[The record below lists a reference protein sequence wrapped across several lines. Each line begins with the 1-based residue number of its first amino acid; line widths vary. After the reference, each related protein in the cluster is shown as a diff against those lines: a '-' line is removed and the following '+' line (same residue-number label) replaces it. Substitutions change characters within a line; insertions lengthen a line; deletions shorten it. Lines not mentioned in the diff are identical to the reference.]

1 LSDGAPN
8 ARRGTAARKNCRV
21 DQQTL
26 IILKT
31 LPPSRKTS
39 FTNQESAML
48 PRLAENKEEL
58 SAEGLDAAGHAL
70 MLLPFAKTLTGVPDA
85 TALKAALKRR
95 GLKAESLAKSPVAVQ
110 RPGGTLAVY
119 AMLKDDASVFETHEG
134 VRKALAL
141 LLAEH
146 PRSLTLAI
154 SGDVGFRTRAAGAA
168 VYATLANAV
177 PLPSRKSKPDPVLK
191 TVRLFGHRSADG
203 FARARA
209 LAEGNLL
216 ARSLTVQ
223 GPDEL
228 TPGVYRKR
236 IKALAR
242 EYGWSVEEFAF
253 DKLKKMGAG
262 AFCAVAQGSPA
273 KDAAIVRVG
282 YKGPKGKGS
291 GKLVAFVGKGIC
303 FDTGGHNLKSAKY
316 MQGMHEDMNGS
327 AVVLGILA
335 AASRMKLPV
344 ALDGWVALA
353 ENHISP
359 EAYRQN
365 EVVKALNG
373 TTIEIVH
380 TDAEGRMVLADTL
393 TLAAKTRPDLIADF
407 ATLTG
412 SMHYALGSRMSGVFA
427 SSSTLAHQASR
438 AASASGERIVVF
450 PSPEDYD
457 SSLDSTVAD
466 VKQCSMEGEADH
478 ILATRFL
485 SRFVGDTPWLHMDLS
500 AHNCKGGLGAVMS
513 DANGFGVAW
522 GIALLESLGG

>member
-1 LSDGAPN
+1 
-8 ARRGTAARKNCRV
+8 
-21 DQQTL
+21 
-26 IILKT
+26 
-31 LPPSRKTS
+31 
-39 FTNQESAML
+39 ML
-48 PRLAENKEEL
+48 PKLTENKQEITVKSLE
-58 SAEGLDAAGHAL
+58 SAGHAL
-70 MLLPFAKTLTGVPDA
+70 LLLPVSKTLPEVPGCA
-85 TALKAALKRR
+85 ELKAVMKRR
-95 GLKAESLAKSPVAVQ
+95 DLKIDALAKSPVAVQ
-110 RPGGTLAVY
+110 LPGGTLAVV
-119 AMLKDDASVFETHEG
+119 AMLKADASTFEAHEA

-141 LLAEH
+141 LLDEH
-146 PRSLTLAI
+146 PKALTLAVF
-154 SGDVGFRTRAAGAA
+154 GDAAFKARAAEAA
-168 VYATLANAV
+168 VYTALVNAV
-177 PLPSRKSKPDPVLK
+177 PLPSRKSKRDPALK
-191 TVRLFGHRSADG
+191 TVHLFGHKSVDG
-203 FARARA
+203 FARVQA

-216 ARSLTVQ
+216 TRSLTVQ

-236 IKALAR
+236 IKSLAKQYGWTVE
-242 EYGWSVEEFAF
+242 EYGF

-273 KDAAIVRVG
+273 KDAAIVRIS
-282 YKGPKGKGS
+282 YKGPKKGS
-291 GKLVAFVGKGIC
+291 GARSQGAGKKVAFVGKGIC
-303 FDTGGHNLKSAKY
+303 FDTGGHNLKPAKY

-335 AASRMKLPV
+335 AASKLKLPV

-359 EAYRQN
+359 QAYRQN

-373 TTIEIVH
+373 TTIEVVH

-393 TLAAKTRPDLIADF
+393 TLASRAKPDLIADF

-427 SSSTLAHQASR
+427 SSSAIAHQASR
-438 AASASGERIVVF
+438 AATSSGERIVVF
-450 PSPEDYD
+450 PYPEDYD
-457 SSLDSTVAD
+457 SNLDSSVAD

-500 AHNCKGGLGAVMS
+500 AHSCKGGLGAVMS

-522 GIALLESLGG
+522 GMALLEGV

>member
-1 LSDGAPN
+1 M
-8 ARRGTAARKNCRV
+8 
-21 DQQTL
+21 
-26 IILKT
+26 
-31 LPPSRKTS
+31 
-39 FTNQESAML
+39 FML
-48 PRLAENKEEL
+48 PKLAENKQEITTKSL
-58 SAEGLDAAGHAL
+58 QGAGHAL
-70 MLLPFAKTLTGVPDA
+70 LLLPVSKTLPEVPGSVE
-85 TALKAALKRR
+85 LKAVMKRR
-95 GLKAESLAKSPVAVQ
+95 DLKAGVLAKSPVAVQ
-110 RPGGTLAVY
+110 LPGGTLAVY
-119 AMLKDDASVFETHEG
+119 AMLKADSSTFETHEV

-146 PRSLTLAI
+146 PQSLALAVF
-154 SGDVGFRTRAAGAA
+154 GDDEFKSRAAEAA
-168 VYATLANAV
+168 VYAALVNAV
-177 PLPSRKSKPDPVLK
+177 PLPSRKSKSDTVLK
-191 TVRLFGHRSADG
+191 SVQLFGHQSADG
-203 FARARA
+203 FARTQA

-216 ARSLTVQ
+216 TRSLTVQ

-228 TPGVYRKR
+228 TPGIYRKR
-236 IKALAR
+236 IKVLAKQ
-242 EYGWSVEEFAF
+242 YGWTVEEFSF

-273 KDAAIVRVG
+273 KDAAIVRITCEG
-282 YKGPKGKGS
+282 GSGKGKGL
-291 GKLVAFVGKGIC
+291 KKVAFVGKGIC
-303 FDTGGHNLKSAKY
+303 FDTGGHNLKPAKY

-335 AASRMKLPV
+335 AASKLKLPV
-344 ALDGWVALA
+344 ALEGWVALA

-373 TTIEIVH
+373 TTIEVVH

-393 TLAAKTRPDLIADF
+393 TLAARGKPDLIADF

-412 SMHYALGSRMSGVFA
+412 TMHYALGSRMSGVFA
-427 SSSTLAHQASR
+427 SSSALAHQASR
-438 AASASGERIVVF
+438 AATASGERIVVF
-450 PSPEDYD
+450 PYPEDYD

-500 AHNCKGGLGAVMS
+500 GHSCKGGLGAVMS

-522 GIALLESLGG
+522 GIALLDGLQA

>member
-1 LSDGAPN
+1 
-8 ARRGTAARKNCRV
+8 
-21 DQQTL
+21 
-26 IILKT
+26 
-31 LPPSRKTS
+31 
-39 FTNQESAML
+39 ML
-48 PRLAENKEEL
+48 PKLAENKQEITAKILET
-58 SAEGLDAAGHAL
+58 AGHAL
-70 MLLPFAKTLTGVPDA
+70 LLLPVSKSLPEMPGSAE
-85 TALKAALKRR
+85 LKAVMKRR
-95 GLKAESLAKSPVAVQ
+95 GLKVDSLAKSPIAVQ
-110 RPGGTLAVY
+110 LPGGTLAVV
-119 AMLKDDASVFETHEG
+119 AMLKADASTFEAHEQ
-134 VRKALAL
+134 VRKGLAL
-141 LLAEH
+141 LMAEH
-146 PRSLTLAI
+146 PKSLTLAVF
-154 SGDVGFRTRAAGAA
+154 GDDAFKARAAEAA
-168 VYATLANAV
+168 VYAALVNAV
-177 PLPSRKSKPDPVLK
+177 PLPSRKSKTDPVLK
-191 TVRLFGHRSADG
+191 NVQIFGHQSVDR
-203 FARARA
+203 FARVQA
-209 LAEGNLL
+209 LAEGNVLT
-216 ARSLTVQ
+216 RSLTVQ

-242 EYGWSVEEFAF
+242 QYGWTVEEFAF

-273 KDAAIVRVG
+273 KDAAIVRIS
-282 YKGPKGKGS
+282 YKGPKKGS
-291 GKLVAFVGKGIC
+291 GVRGQGSGKTVAFVGKGIC
-303 FDTGGHNLKSAKY
+303 FDTGGHNLKPAKY

-335 AASRMKLPV
+335 AASKLKLPV

-359 EAYRQN
+359 QAYRQN
-365 EVVKALNG
+365 EVVTALNG
-373 TTIEIVH
+373 TTIEVVH

-393 TLAAKTRPDLIADF
+393 TLAARAKPDLIADF

-427 SSSTLAHQASR
+427 SSSAIAHQASR
-438 AASASGERIVVF
+438 AATASGERIVVF
-450 PSPEDYD
+450 PYPEDYD

-500 AHNCKGGLGAVMS
+500 GHSCKGGLGAVMS

-522 GIALLESLGG
+522 GIALLDGLQAQ

>member
-1 LSDGAPN
+1 
-8 ARRGTAARKNCRV
+8 
-21 DQQTL
+21 
-26 IILKT
+26 
-31 LPPSRKTS
+31 
-39 FTNQESAML
+39 ML
-48 PRLAENKEEL
+48 PKLTENKQEITVKSLEL
-58 SAEGLDAAGHAL
+58 AGHAL
-70 MLLPFAKTLTGVPDA
+70 ILLPMAKTLPDVPGGVQ
-85 TALKAALKRR
+85 LKSAMKRR
-95 GLKAESLAKSPVAVQ
+95 DLKLDALTKSPVAVQ
-110 RPGGTLAVY
+110 LPGGTLAVY
-119 AMLKDDASVFETHEG
+119 AMLKADASLFEAHEA

-146 PRSLTLAI
+146 PKALTLAVF
-154 SGDVGFRTRAAGAA
+154 GDDAFKARAAEAA
-168 VYATLANAV
+168 VYTALVNAV
-177 PLPSRKSKPDPVLK
+177 PLPSRKSKRDAVLK
-191 TVRLFGHRSADG
+191 TVALHGHQPADG
-203 FARARA
+203 FVRVKA

-216 ARSLTVQ
+216 TRSLTVQ

-236 IKALAR
+236 IKALAKQ
-242 EYGWSVEEFAF
+242 YGWTVEEYAY

-273 KDAAIVRVG
+273 KDAAIVRIS
-282 YKGPKGKGS
+282 YKGKASKGKP
-291 GKLVAFVGKGIC
+291 VAFVGKGIC
-303 FDTGGHNLKSAKY
+303 FDTGGHNLKPAKF

-335 AASRMKLPV
+335 AASKLKLPV
-344 ALDGWVALA
+344 ALEGWVALA

-373 TTIEIVH
+373 TTIEVVH

-393 TLAAKTRPDLIADF
+393 TLAAKGKPALIADF

-412 SMHYALGSRMSGVFA
+412 TMHYALGSRMSGVFA
-427 SSSTLAHQASR
+427 SSSALAHLASR
-438 AASASGERIVVF
+438 AATLSGERIVVF
-450 PSPEDYD
+450 PYPEDYD
-457 SSLDSTVAD
+457 SNLDSTVAD

-500 AHNCKGGLGAVMS
+500 GHSCKGGLGAVMS

-522 GIALLESLGG
+522 GMALLEGIQG